1 MKTKRIKTKKEK
13 LILLL
18 DIAVIIVCILRSLGN
33 YKFFAEGFGMVKEFS
48 GSNPFMSCLLI
59 FYMIWLFIL
68 YIAIKNFIIIAIYLA
83 YRIPKKRIIKH
94 NTKYEVIENI
104 DYFRERFTGITP
116 PEISLLTDLEIETK
130 KDLAASILN
139 LYNKKVVSFDSKNKM
154 VVNKDVN
161 TEHLKESDSYLYSLL
176 LNNNLNI
183 VSVKKWKEISTKEA
197 IEDGYIKEKNREK
210 RYGFSDSLLTIF
222 RWVGIMFLAGI
233 IGGGYL
239 VTPPGQKLMKNME
252 EYETITKDIKDQD
265 VIVDMIKE
273 DKDFRKLTYDLY
285 VGSIP
290 VCLVGTFAVVAIFA
304 LFSMP
309 FYLRARKITYF
320 FVDANDKYD
329 RTPEG
334 KILVEQIVGMKNFIH
349 DFSNLSQSEKEEVVL
364 WNDFIIYA
372 ILLEENE
379 KIIHEIL
386 KIKKMDV
393 NILDNVNTQVID
405 LSNNKD

>member
-1 MKTKRIKTKKEK
+1 
-13 LILLL
+13 
-18 DIAVIIVCILRSLGN
+18 
-33 YKFFAEGFGMVKEFS
+33 MVKEFS

-139 LYNKKVVSFDSKNKM
+139 LYNKKVISFDSKNKM
-154 VVNKDVN
+154 VVSKDVN

-393 NILDNVNTQVID
+393 NILNNVNTQVID

>member
-1 MKTKRIKTKKEK
+1 M
-13 LILLL
+13 L
-18 DIAVIIVCILRSLGN
+18 
-33 YKFFAEGFGMVKEFS
+33 
-48 GSNPFMSCLLI
+48 
-59 FYMIWLFIL
+59 
-68 YIAIKNFIIIAIYLA
+68 
-83 YRIPKKRIIKH
+83 
-94 NTKYEVIENI
+94 
-104 DYFRERFTGITP
+104 
-116 PEISLLTDLEIETK
+116 
-130 KDLAASILN
+130 
-139 LYNKKVVSFDSKNKM
+139 
-154 VVNKDVN
+154 
-161 TEHLKESDSYLYSLL
+161 
-176 LNNNLNI
+176 
-183 VSVKKWKEISTKEA
+183 
-197 IEDGYIKEKNREK
+197 K

>member
-18 DIAVIIVCILRSLGN
+18 DIAVILVCILRSLGN
-33 YKFFAEGFGMVKEFS
+33 YKFFAEGFDMVKEFS

-139 LYNKKVVSFDSKNKM
+139 LYNKKVISFDSKNKM

-210 RYGFSDSLLTIF
+210 RYGFNDSLLTIF

-379 KIIHEIL
+379 KIIHEIF
-386 KIKKMDV
+386 KVKNMDV
-393 NILDNVNTQVID
+393 NILNNVNTQVID
-405 LSNNKD
+405 VSNNKD